1 MKTKSTTIVKVAKP
15 LVKFGANL
23 AIFFLSFMSIASLTL
38 LLLNLEISA
47 VSSDGKLVFSGYE
60 AWGGVNAFVLSF
72 VLANSLTTYGLL
84 KLKSFMTSFDLEDL
98 LADKTID
105 FLKKGAILMGLT
117 GLLHS
122 LAAFIVNPNYMLLDL
137 SLATWLLLASF
148 ALAYFKRNLATK
160 RA

>member
-1 MKTKSTTIVKVAKP
+1 MTTTPTTLFKVAKVL
-15 LVKFGANL
+15 LVFGANL
-23 AIFFLSFMSIASLTL
+23 AIFFLTFMSIASLTL

-47 VSSDGKLVFSGYE
+47 VSPAGKLVFSGYE

-84 KLKSFMTSFDLEDL
+84 KLKSCMASFDLEDL

-105 FLKKGAILMGLT
+105 FLKKGAVLMGLT

-148 ALAYFKRNLATK
+148 ALAYFQRNLATK